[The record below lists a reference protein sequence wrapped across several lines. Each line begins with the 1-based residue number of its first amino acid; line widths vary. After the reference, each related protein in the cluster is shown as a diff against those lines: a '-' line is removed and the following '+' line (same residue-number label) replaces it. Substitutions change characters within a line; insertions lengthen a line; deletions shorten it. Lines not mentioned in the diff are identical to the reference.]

1 MTPLSRHCAAC
12 DREVLDLS
20 GMHAEAA
27 IDALIAREGKTC
39 LRYRTDATGEIQ
51 FAPPPPRRPG
61 LIATAALAVT
71 AWAGWAEDPA
81 AVPPGELG
89 MCIPDAD
96 DEQAEADGGREQA
109 LTRRRGLGGGL
120 VVAGPG
126 LADLVELTVGVVALA
141 LARRGLEGHEEAGQV
156 PDRGGGG
163 QDLLGVGGVVG
174 GWPDQV
180 ERESGCELVA
190 DLGRSLHLATVP
202 EYGARLQGT
211 RRAAAQRRLPRIC
224 TE

>member
-1 MTPLSRHCAAC
+1 VQRELDGLGARAPLP
-12 DREVLDLS
+12 
-20 GMHAEAA
+20 
-27 IDALIAREGKTC
+27 AR
-39 LRYRTDATGEIQ
+39 R
-51 FAPPPPRRPG
+51 
-61 LIATAALAVT
+61 
-71 AWAGWAEDPA
+71 A
-81 AVPPGELG
+81 AVLEVGLGERERAVVAPAG
-89 MCIPDAD
+89 RDAQAASRGR

-109 LTRRRGLGGGL
+109 LAGRGGLGGGL
-120 VVAGPG
+120 VVAGAG
-126 LADLVELTVGVVALA
+126 LADLVELAVGVVALA

-174 GWPDQV
+174 GWPDEV

-202 EYGARLQGT
+202 ECGARLQGT
-211 RRAAAQRRLPRIC
+211 RRAEAQRRLPRNC